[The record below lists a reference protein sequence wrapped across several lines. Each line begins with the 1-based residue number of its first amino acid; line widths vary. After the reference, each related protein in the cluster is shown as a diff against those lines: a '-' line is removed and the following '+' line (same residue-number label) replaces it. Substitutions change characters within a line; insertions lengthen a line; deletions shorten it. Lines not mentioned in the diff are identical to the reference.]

1 MATSAPDFQHCDLSV
16 NDALYNHLVLPPR
29 LPHRQDP
36 NIVDVENE
44 LVERVLRAARH
55 MRNLPKNEL
64 GHIWDAVGRSIQ
76 ATKAINFRGRIDCS
90 ILAKELNAL
99 SESDFIIV
107 HVQYQ
112 NCALF
117 IRRSHDSVL
126 GPSVIFEAFETA
138 ARNEDILAAEN
149 ALQWDFPGC
158 AVAVAMS
165 TFLDEG
171 FVNNLSK
178 FLESTSRESVHDFS
192 AHTFKAGAMIVEY
205 RNTPEPSLITS
216 MLMGLLEENGRR
228 FEPKRVQKMI
238 RDDVCWKNAKKP
250 WRRLPYWLVLRVAI
264 SRYLCL
270 RLGDEVGRA
279 EYKFFVTYLL
289 GEFCHD
295 IQGPSTNIER
305 LDYLKKKICRRVVKL
320 EVDKERSQG
329 PATAPRMEF
338 LFRHVNPWLQKA
350 VQEATEL
357 IEAAWGLQKLKMA
370 KIIPT
375 LPRQAAPNDIRLDL
389 HVSRARLHN
398 ITLGFSKPRRRDQI
412 INRPRIDKSA
422 DKHLKPLARIHSK
435 LVDEEMDCKRFCLE
449 LASSTAREQRKAV
462 GQTATKLMDYMD
474 HALKLYEHNP
484 TLMSIAIIT
493 VMDLWVKID
502 EQACSLYPLLREFHP
517 IFRPEML
524 DALLSP
530 SLAGMKR
537 VQRIQ
542 LYLQDRISKCER
554 FAPDIFEDPVP
565 GSFGHRFYE
574 ESLESVQ
581 LKELHE
587 AIEDRAEAMLS
598 QKEKE
603 WQEKSEEYAS
613 LTKKIDESSC
623 LYLDDEENPLYR
635 RIHDKSCPR
644 CRWTNQLRRM
654 RIEAFEHPLPS
665 DPVVAKAV
673 VFELACPGPFAAYR
687 DVTWQVISRLAR
699 PFLDD
704 VGKPRCLI
712 REYAQLV
719 EFTNETTTSCSLAS
733 RTKPFLTTHYAS
745 LSFPVEWKSGKDG
758 VCRPNG
764 LRLTFFDSATNT
776 WPARRNGRLNFLSHV
791 KLQIPSS
798 SPFSKLLQD
807 PAFYESIYG
816 PSSYEIVSTASKC
829 PQGIN
834 VHEYLAFQTVASGK
848 SRRWLSILTELGSAN
863 LNFSNEATM
872 LLLGHLTAQCG
883 PPGTADDPFRL
894 IHGAFRDRTFCDK
907 LIQQLSLRL
916 DTLSANWRETYLMET
931 IITVTLRIVSFSAA
945 AKLKS
950 VEDEALTLLARARHV
965 CVRWFK
971 LLRAETYKVT
981 DAETAQ
987 RSQKYT
993 LWAGLLCKQT
1003 FAVFSD
1009 EKHTVDEDSLQVF
1022 IQGSI
1027 IVHDSLVV
1035 EVSSLPMML
1044 QHAVIRDMRMSHFL
1058 SRQIS
1063 SAIIFQPHVFGSSLK
1078 EMWPEEENCAR
1089 KFSHVT
1095 LQASG
1100 WISCQTTSDEE
1111 NNEQSVL
1118 YNCVE
1123 GVLLV
1128 DGCPMGKLP
1137 EDQQKSP
1144 SLHELFGDQVL
1155 LTFPSCRPRMQ
1166 YTLCVMPRG
1175 FEVHVGFDNSGDMVI
1190 RAFRRPYSLQ
1200 LIPRETFRHGQN
1212 WDLPGPLI
1220 DGCFHWLNL
1229 RNGEVLITKSQRPW
1243 PELEFQGYK
1252 ISLEMMTCT
1261 QTRVYKNKTVV
1272 DGVVNPYS
1280 PLFNRAARILEAFE
1294 YRKNI
1299 MVVQPGGSRH
1309 LQVELPR
1316 LQILFYVNQN
1326 KLLQSPQLQCQIEQ
1340 DQDAGTW
1347 YGLQSKLVCSSIANP
1362 AQKSILVPLG
1372 KFSVARSDQCH
1383 VKIVIDPNGSY
1394 GRFPINK
1401 ILGRLDCAAE
1411 PVLVYMKALLHACT
1425 SFVIPDPLT
1434 GRTGTEEAIEW
1445 LQSGISQPWA
1455 PLSPGPMEYLAQLSR
1470 LTPRREYY
1478 PHDLRV
1484 MRTDHWIETFPV
1496 TIQSSAFKPI
1506 VTRILQMSKSL
1517 GAISDTN
1524 HETEQNLK
1532 IPPSDET
1539 HLHTRALLRHQAFE
1553 RHVTDASARRRPA
1566 VMVYSPRD
1574 RPSNENIGHRNVME
1588 VTHWIRKWP
1597 QSLETTESL
1606 IQLLAAHNV
1615 VGGFCTPFDKASLS
1629 DRLNVDIAQNW
1640 GSLVLFVQNVR
1651 GRYSLMFLLG
1661 LMAFR
1666 IDAKMPLIRTLIA
1679 FALFNELQTIDTPA
1693 WDEFTNFQPD
1703 QVPQLDYIL
1712 NLLKPFRM
1720 PPPEND
1726 IAELE
1731 EFASAK
1737 QKRKWQTER
1746 LNHERKVEDDCKILA
1761 NFLLAQWPCL
1771 EPSDCELPSS
1781 LLVDVNSAL
1790 EAIRPEWRRLYM
1802 NADLTAHLRRVQTIL
1817 DRRTSKIGYIA
1828 PVFVPSEDIF
1838 ATRLRG
1844 NEVPDLRQLLLK
1856 PLSTQPFGSR
1866 NGQLKDRPFCFQED
1880 AIVQGIARPSWPW
1893 NTSPGR
1899 HQSKFNSSLKKFAT
1913 TPLPTD
1919 QEVAAASFK
1928 LKMISHNLGKSKSVV
1943 RKRYAAELQ
1952 KSLAAFQS
1960 LNPTIG
1966 ALPKFRQ
1973 GQESTEATSRKVEAG
1988 FRDVKSSLDAPGPN
2002 CSPRQIKW
2010 LQEGNL
2016 WPVITKGT
2024 VLGQLAS
2031 IRSQELFGSGMR
2043 KCLIELGVSITE
2055 LQREIRLNDLVLKN
2069 ASGQYRE
2076 EKANTG
2082 HTNWNPDE
2090 YPDWLLLEIESNMMI
2105 RPVQIDVALATI
2117 SPESGKNSVLQMNM
2131 GQGKTSCI
2139 IPMVAAALADKTRL
2153 VRVIVPKALL
2163 QQNAQLLQSR
2173 LGGIL
2178 GRKVRH
2184 IPFSRRTP
2192 NTKQN
2197 IGIYDA
2203 IHKDMMKSAGIMICQ
2218 PEHIMSFM
2226 LSGRQRLL
2234 DNQLPQAESMI
2245 KVQDWLTR
2253 VSRDILDE
2261 SDYTL
2266 AVRTQLIYPSGSQM
2280 NVDGHPHRWLV
2291 AEAVLRLVDGHVF
2304 KLSLA
2309 FQHSIRV
2316 LRRTSGGFPL
2326 LFFLRTDVEDELIRK
2341 VTADICQGL
2350 GGILPMTIS
2359 AMPQADRVAVKDFI
2373 SAQRPRPNSINRIQ
2387 RLCPDRPSIR
2397 QIVYLLR
2404 GLLVDRILMSTL
2416 RKRWNVEYGLHPHR
2430 DPIAVPFHAKGVPS
2444 EQSEWGH
2451 PDVAILLTC
2460 LAFYYD
2466 GINLSQLRQCLEH
2479 ILKSDDP
2486 STEYDKWTASI
2497 ENYPSSL
2504 KAWNSI
2510 NVDDEIQLTE
2520 IWRNARYDRVVI
2532 DYFLNNFVFPQ
2543 HAKQFKVKLQSNGW
2557 DIPLFPLINEPS
2569 GKKPA
2574 SKPLTTGFSGTN
2586 DNRTMLPLNI
2596 KQQDLPS
2603 LLHTSAEVLTY
2614 LLHPRN
2620 RHCVLPHQ
2628 VNGGKATGRPSEID
2642 LLYRLKERSIRVLI
2656 DAGAQILEMDNFRL
2670 AQEWLKVDGSALA
2683 AMYFD
2688 EGNKPWVVTKQG
2700 RKTPLLA
2707 SPFADDLQMCL
2718 VYLDEAH
2725 TRGTDLKLPPQA
2737 RGALTLGLGQT
2748 KDHTVQAAMRL
2759 RQLGTT
2765 QSVTFFVP
2773 PEVHQGIAD
2782 LQEKTMYEPID
2793 SEDVIEWLLNNTC
2806 ESIEQLQPLYYSQ
2819 GKDFCRRMQA
2829 TLSNPNFLKI
2839 KSQRD
2844 KYVATIKQDEQQTL
2858 QQLYDPKQ
2866 KARGMQQQ
2874 TSTNKE
2880 LRSFINELDT
2890 RRRTFQ
2896 DTGRAVRAAALQ
2908 QVEQEREVAFE
2919 VESVRQVKRPQHYA
2933 AHSFQS
2939 LHSDLEVFARTG
2951 NMPADAHYFTHVF
2964 ASLSKTGLGRKFR
2977 VSRNATDSRL
2987 FVTGE
2992 FEKTIKQK
3000 LDDAMDNFLRPVNW
3014 ILWSPVSK
3022 TAVIIIPEEA
3032 DVLIP
3037 MLRDPNVIFQTY
3049 LLTYSA
3055 PITRKML
3062 QFNDLNYYSIP
3073 PLPRDWTAPQW
3084 LRIELGIFSGRLY
3097 FEWGE
3102 YENMCKLLGIN
3113 DGVAD
3118 SEDYDASLTMDGAGD
3133 EAEADP
3139 ELPAAEDDIKF
3150 STKPLT
3156 FIQEWLAVRR
3166 RGQDFAHSPM
3176 GFISQGKSMH
3186 AEHPFFNQTE
3196 GEKQDQNDLVFA
3208 PLTHRAGHDD
3218 QTYQGEDYHGVDDMG
3233 ANEAADSDAGD
3244 DHIEYDQS
3252 EYCSSGSRSALDSGA
3267 SSE

>member
-1 MATSAPDFQHCDLSV
+1 MALSTAAFQHSDLSV
-16 NDALYNHLVLPPR
+16 SDALYNHLVLPPR

-36 NIVDVENE
+36 NVVDIENE
-44 LVERVLRAARH
+44 LLERVLGSARH
-55 MRNLPKNEL
+55 MRNLPKNEF
-64 GHIWDAVGRSIQ
+64 GPIWDAVGRSIQ
-76 ATKAINFRGRIDCS
+76 ATKAINFRGHIDCS
-90 ILAKELNAL
+90 SLARELNAL
-99 SESDFIIV
+99 SETDFIVV

-117 IRRSHDSVL
+117 IRRSNDSVL
-126 GPSVIFEAFETA
+126 GKSVIFEAFEA
-138 ARNEDILAAEN
+138 SARNEDILAAEN

-158 AVAVAMS
+158 AVAVPMS
-165 TFLDEG
+165 TFLDDG
-171 FVNNLSK
+171 FINNLSK

-228 FEPKRVQKMI
+228 FAPKRIQKMI

-264 SRYLCL
+264 SRYLCH
-270 RLGDEVGRA
+270 RLGDEIGRA
-279 EYKFFVTYLL
+279 EYKFFVAYLL
-289 GEFCHD
+289 AAFCHD
-295 IQGPSTNIER
+295 YQGPSTNIER

-320 EVDKERSQG
+320 EVDKARSQG
-329 PATAPRMEF
+329 PATAARIEF
-338 LFRHVNPWLQKA
+338 LFRHVSPWLQKS
-350 VQEATEL
+350 VQDATEL
-357 IEAAWGLQKLKMA
+357 VEAAWGLQKLKMG
-370 KIIPT
+370 KIIPS
-375 LPRQAAPNDIRLDL
+375 LPRQAAPNDLQLDL
-389 HVSRARLHN
+389 HVSGARLHN
-398 ITLGFSKPRRRDQI
+398 ITLGYSKPRRRDLQVSS
-412 INRPRIDKSA
+412 RPSVDKSV
-422 DKHLKPLARIHSK
+422 DKHLKPLARLHSK
-435 LVDEEMDCKRFCLE
+435 LVDEESDCKGFCLE
-449 LASSTAREQRKAV
+449 SPSTSSREQRKAI
-462 GQTATKLMDYMD
+462 GHTGTRILDYMD
-474 HALKLYEHNP
+474 HALKVYENNAA
-484 TLMSIAIIT
+484 LMSVAIIT
-493 VMDLWVKID
+493 VMDLWVKMD
-502 EQACSLYPLLREFHP
+502 EHSCSLYPLLREFHP

-524 DALLSP
+524 DALLTS
-530 SLAGMKR
+530 SLSGMKR
-537 VQRIQ
+537 VQKIQ
-542 LYLQDRISKCER
+542 LYLQDRISACER

-565 GSFGHRFYE
+565 GCFGHRFYE
-574 ESLESVQ
+574 ESPESAQ

-587 AIEDRAEAMLS
+587 DIEDRADVLRI

-603 WQEKSEEYAS
+603 WREKSEEYAS
-613 LTKKIDESSC
+613 LSKKIDESSC
-623 LYLDDEENPLYR
+623 LYLDENNPLYR
-635 RIHDKSCPR
+635 RVHDKSCPR
-644 CRWTNQLRRM
+644 CRWTNQLQRM

-673 VFELACPGPFAAYR
+673 IFELACPGPFAAYR
-687 DVTWQVISRLAR
+687 DVTWRVISRLVR
-699 PFLDD
+699 PYLDD

-712 REYAQLV
+712 REYGQLTA
-719 EFTNETTTSCSLAS
+719 FTNETTTSCSLAS

-764 LRLTFFDSATNT
+764 LRLTFFDFTTQT
-776 WPARRNGRLNFLSHV
+776 WPARRSGRLTFLSHV

-807 PAFYESIYG
+807 PAFYETIYG

-829 PQGIN
+829 PLGIN
-834 VHEYLAFQTVASGK
+834 VHEYLAFQTVASGN

-883 PPGTADDPFRL
+883 PPGITDDPFRL
-894 IHGAFRDRTFCDK
+894 IHGAFRDKTFCDK
-907 LIQQLSLRL
+907 LIKQLSLRL

-931 IITVTLRIVSFSAA
+931 IISVTLRIVSFSTE

-950 VEDEALTLLARARHV
+950 VEDEAFALLTRARNV

-971 LLRAETYKVT
+971 LLRAEIFKVT

-987 RSQKYT
+987 RFQKYT
-993 LWAGLLCKQT
+993 LWAGLLCKRT
-1003 FAVFSD
+1003 FAIFGYL
-1009 EKHTVDEDSLQVF
+1009 KYTLDEDALQAF
-1022 IQGSI
+1022 IQSSI
-1027 IVHDSLVV
+1027 MVHDSLVV
-1035 EVSSLPMML
+1035 EVSSLPVIL
-1044 QHAVIRDMRMSHFL
+1044 QHAVIRDMRMSHML
-1058 SRQIS
+1058 CHRIS
-1063 SAIIFQPHVFGSSLK
+1063 GAIVSSPHVFGSSLK
-1078 EMWPEEENCAR
+1078 DMWPENEDCAR
-1089 KFSHVT
+1089 KFSHIA
-1095 LQASG
+1095 LQGSG
-1100 WISCQTTSDEE
+1100 WISCQTTSDDE

-1118 YNCVE
+1118 YHCVE

-1128 DGCPMGKLP
+1128 DGSPMGKLP
-1137 EDQQKSP
+1137 EDQQKSTI
-1144 SLHELFGDQVL
+1144 LQELFGDQ
-1155 LTFPSCRPRMQ
+1155 
-1166 YTLCVMPRG
+1166 
-1175 FEVHVGFDNSGDMVI
+1175 
-1190 RAFRRPYSLQ
+1190 
-1200 LIPRETFRHGQN
+1200 
-1212 WDLPGPLI
+1212 
-1220 DGCFHWLNL
+1220 
-1229 RNGEVLITKSQRPW
+1229 
-1243 PELEFQGYK
+1243 GYK
-1252 ISLEMMTCT
+1252 LSLETKTCT
-1261 QTRVYKNKTVV
+1261 QTRTYKGRVV
-1272 DGVVNPYS
+1272 IDSVVNPYS

-1294 YRKNI
+1294 YRKHI
-1299 MVVQPGGSRH
+1299 MVVQPGGGRH

-1316 LQILFYVNQN
+1316 LHILFHVNQN
-1326 KLLQSPQLQCQIEQ
+1326 QLLQSPQLQCQIER

-1347 YGLQSKLVCSSIANP
+1347 YGLQSKLVCSSTTNP
-1362 AQKSILVPLG
+1362 AHKSILVPLG
-1372 KFSVARSDQCH
+1372 KFSVARSDECH

-1394 GRFPINK
+1394 GRFPINTT
-1401 ILGRLDCAAE
+1401 LGRLDCAAE

-1445 LQSGISQPWA
+1445 LQSGISQPWT
-1455 PLSPGPMEYLAQLSR
+1455 PLSSGPMEYLADISR

-1484 MRTDHWIETFPV
+1484 MRTDHWIETLPV
-1496 TIQSSAFKPI
+1496 IVQSSAFKPI
-1506 VTRILQMSKSL
+1506 VARILQASRSL
-1517 GAISDTN
+1517 GAISDMN
-1524 HETEQNLK
+1524 PDTEKVLK
-1532 IPPSDET
+1532 LPSSDDT

-1553 RHVTDASARRRPA
+1553 RHVADASARRQP
-1566 VMVYSPRD
+1566 VVTVYSPRD
-1574 RPSNENIGHRNVME
+1574 RPSNENIGHRNVLE
-1588 VTHWIRKWP
+1588 VTHWIRQWP
-1597 QSLETTESL
+1597 QSLETTENL
-1606 IQLLAAHNV
+1606 VQLLAAHNV
-1615 VGGFCTPFDKASLS
+1615 IGGFRMPFDKASLS
-1629 DRLNVDIAQNW
+1629 DRLNVDIAQSW
-1640 GSLVLFVQNVR
+1640 GSLVKFVQNVR

-1666 IDAKMPLIRTLIA
+1666 IDAKLPFIRTLIA
-1679 FALFNELQTIDTPA
+1679 FAIFEELRVIETPV
-1693 WDEFTNFQPD
+1693 WDEYKNFQPD

-1726 IAELE
+1726 IAGLE

-1746 LNHERKVEDDCKILA
+1746 LNHERKVEEDCKTLA
-1761 NFLLAQWPCL
+1761 NLLLEQWPCL
-1771 EPSDCELPSS
+1771 EPTDRELPVS
-1781 LLVDVNSAL
+1781 LLIDVNSAL

-1802 NADLTAHLRRVQTIL
+1802 NTDLTAHLRQVQTIL
-1817 DRRTSKIGYIA
+1817 DRRTSKIGYTA
-1828 PVFVPSEDIF
+1828 PVLVSSDDIF

-1844 NEVPDLRQLLLK
+1844 KEVPDLRQLLLK
-1856 PLSTQPFGSR
+1856 PLSTQPFGLT
-1866 NGQLKDRPFCFQED
+1866 NGQLKNRPFCFQED
-1880 AIVQGIARPSWPW
+1880 FITQGIARPAWPW
-1893 NTSPGR
+1893 RTSPR
-1899 HQSKFNSSLKKFAT
+1899 HKSQFHSKKFAT
-1913 TPLPTD
+1913 TPLPTEH
-1919 QEVAAASFK
+1919 EVTTATFK
-1928 LKMISHNLGKSKSVV
+1928 LEMISQNLGRSKSAV
-1943 RKRYAAELQ
+1943 RKRYATELQ
-1952 KSLAAFQS
+1952 KSLAAFRS
-1960 LNPTIG
+1960 LDP
-1966 ALPKFRQ
+1966 ADAERVPKFARQ
-1973 GQESTEATSRKVEAG
+1973 GQELIEAISKKVEAG
-1988 FRDVKSSLDAPGPN
+1988 FRDVRSSLDAPGPN

-2031 IRSQELFGSGMR
+2031 IRSQEMFGSGMR

-2076 EKANTG
+2076 EKANIG

-2090 YPDWLLLEIESNMMI
+2090 YSDWLLLEIESNMMI

-2178 GRKVRH
+2178 GRRIRH

-2197 IGIYDA
+2197 IAIYDA
-2203 IHKDMMKSAGIMICQ
+2203 VHKEIMKSAGVMICQ

-2280 NVDGHPHRWLV
+2280 SVDGHPHRWLV

-2341 VTADICQGL
+2341 VTADVCKGL

-2359 AMPQADRVAVKDFI
+2359 AMPQADRVAIKDFI

-2387 RLCPDRPSIR
+2387 RLCPDRPSVR
-2397 QIVYLLR
+2397 QTVYLLR

-2444 EQSEWGH
+2444 DQSEWGH

-2466 GINLSQLRQCLEH
+2466 GINLAQLRQCLEH

-2486 STEYDKWTASI
+2486 STEYDKWATSI

-2504 KAWNSI
+2504 RAWNSI

-2520 IWRNARYDRVVI
+2520 IWRNARYNRVVI

-2557 DIPLFPLINEPS
+2557 DIPLFPLVNEPS
-2569 GKKPA
+2569 SKKPA

-2620 RHCVLPHQ
+2620 RDCVLPHE
-2628 VNGGKATGRPSEID
+2628 VNGGQNTGRASEID
-2642 LLYRLKERSIRVLI
+2642 LLHRLKRRSIRVLI
-2656 DAGAQILEMDNFRL
+2656 DAGAQILEMDNFAL
-2670 AQEWLKVDGSALA
+2670 AQEWLKVDGTALA

-2688 EGNKPWVVTKQG
+2688 EGNKPWIVTRQG

-2765 QSVTFFVP
+2765 QSVTFFIP

-2793 SEDVIEWLLNNTC
+2793 SADVIEWLLDNTC

-2839 KSQRD
+2839 KSQRE

-2880 LRSFINELDT
+2880 LRAFITELNA
-2890 RRRTFQ
+2890 RRKTFQ

-2964 ASLSKTGLGRKFR
+2964 TSLSKTGLGRKFR

-3014 ILWSPVSK
+3014 ILWSPVSA

-3037 MLRDPNVIFQTY
+3037 MLRDPSFLFRTY

-3073 PLPRDWTAPQW
+3073 PLPRDWTAPEW
-3084 LRIELGIFSGRLY
+3084 LRVELGIFAGRLY

-3102 YENMCKLLGIN
+3102 YESMCKLLGIS

-3118 SEDYDASLTMDGAGD
+3118 NEDFDASMTMDGAGD
-3133 EAEADP
+3133 EAEVDQ
-3139 ELPAAEDDIKF
+3139 ELAVATEDEVKF

-3176 GFISQGKSMH
+3176 GFISQGKSLQ
-3186 AEHPFFNQTE
+3186 AEHPFFSQTE
-3196 GEKQDQNDLVFA
+3196 GETQGHSDLVFA
-3208 PLTHRAGHDD
+3208 PLTHRPGNDD
-3218 QTYQGEDYHGVDDMG
+3218 QTYQDDDYHGVDDMG

-3252 EYCSSGSRSALDSGA
+3252 EYCSSGTRSAFDSGT